1 MCMSDPALVLEIDA
15 AGEEAL
21 VEMRGQQRRLSVA
34 LLTLEGTP
42 VAPGDWVLAS
52 AGMAVERMDESD
64 AKELA
69 ALIAQA
75 RDQEDR
81 P

>member
-1 MCMSDPALVLEIDA
+1 MSDPALVLEIDA

>member
-1 MCMSDPALVLEIDA
+1 MSDPALVLEIDA

-52 AGMAVERMDESD
+52 AGMAVEPMDEEE

-75 RDQEDR
+75 RNQEDR